1 MDIAHKQTEK
11 ILSQIE
17 RRVRKEYRQAS
28 KEVEQKLDR
37 YFAAF
42 RRKDE
47 AKRELVKSGELS
59 EQDYKAWRTSQLAVG
74 KRWENM
80 KDQLAQ
86 DYTNATVIARN
97 ISDGYMPEV
106 YAINHNF
113 ATYQVETSA
122 KVNTSYTLYSQQS
135 VERLMRENPDILP
148 QVGRTTQELIDS
160 GVLKKW
166 EMKNIQSTMIQG
178 ILQGES
184 INALAKRM
192 AYDVGA
198 TNYKDCVKHARTMT
212 TATQNAG
219 RVDGYKRAEKMGIDM
234 EQEWVAVLDG
244 RTRHEHRQLDGQRRP
259 VGEPFE
265 VDGYKLDY
273 PADPKAPY
281 YLIMNCRCTLIGQL
295 KGFERDTKEYRQDPE
310 LDGMSYDEWKQG
322 KKKQPKKRT
331 EQPEKAPKQS
341 ATVKTPSAT
350 PKSENKPEI
359 HTDNMDDYNWVVNAA
374 KSDKIDHNPV
384 AMAEKQLTGDEII
397 AKIAGGDETKGS
409 CASLSMVYAANKC
422 GIDIEDFRGGRSQEL
437 FSRYSN
443 IEKALKA
450 ANAEIVD
457 TMVKK
462 EASGAAEVIK
472 QIAKDKE
479 YILITGKHA
488 AVIRKTDAG
497 LQYLELQSN
506 FDHRNGWQP
515 FEKDAYQNTIMT
527 LRRRFGC
534 RKTEEKIGKA
544 FGNPLTIEKHVRLI
558 DVDTIQPT
566 EEFKD
571 ILGYINTSTGKQKK
585 GAKGGTK

>member
-1 MDIAHKQTEK
+1 
-11 ILSQIE
+11 
-17 RRVRKEYRQAS
+17 
-28 KEVEQKLDR
+28 
-37 YFAAF
+37 
-42 RRKDE
+42 
-47 AKRELVKSGELS
+47 
-59 EQDYKAWRTSQLAVG
+59 
-74 KRWENM
+74 
-80 KDQLAQ
+80 
-86 DYTNATVIARN
+86 
-97 ISDGYMPEV
+97 
-106 YAINHNF
+106 
-113 ATYQVETSA
+113 
-122 KVNTSYTLYSQQS
+122 
-135 VERLMRENPDILP
+135 
-148 QVGRTTQELIDS
+148 
-160 GVLKKW
+160 
-166 EMKNIQSTMIQG
+166 
-178 ILQGES
+178 LQGES

-295 KGFERDTKEYRQDPE
+295 KGFERDTKEYRQDPD
-310 LDGMSYDEWKQG
+310 LDGMSYEEWKQG

-331 EQPEKAPKQS
+331 EQPEKAPKES
-341 ATVKTPSAT
+341 ATVKTSSAT

-359 HTDNMDDYNWVVNAA
+359 HTDNMDDYNWVMNAA

-397 AKIAGGDETKGS
+397 AKIAGGDETRGS
-409 CASLSMVYAANKC
+409 CVSLSMCYAANKH
-422 GIDIEDFRGGRSQEL
+422 GIDVEDFRGGKSQKL

-443 IEKALKA
+443 IDKVMKS
-450 ANAEIVD
+450 ANADIVEH
-457 TMVKK
+457 MVEV
-462 EASGAAEVIK
+462 EAKGAAEVLKGIEEG
-472 QIAKDKE
+472 KE
-479 YILITGKHA
+479 YVLITGSHA
-488 AVIRKTDAG
+488 AVVRKAKEG
-497 LQYLELQSN
+497 LQYLELQAPYASE
-506 FDHRNGWQP
+506 NGWQL
-515 FEKDAYQNTIMT
+515 FAQDYGKGSFFTYTIEDT
-527 LRRRFGC
+527 LHDRFGC
-534 RKTEEKIGKA
+534 RKTADKQKLWDGTTFIRKR
-544 FGNPLTIEKHVRLI
+544 KVRLI
-558 DVDTIQPT
+558 DVDSFEPT